1 MLFFMYV
8 TEIKISFLILV
19 IKIVNMLK
27 YYKNNVN
34 MDNSS
39 ILISYDKKEL
49 IMLFLSLTRERGIIH
64 VF

>member
-1 MLFFMYV
+1 MYV
-8 TEIKISFLILV
+8 TEIKTLFLILV
-19 IKIVNMLK
+19 IKIVNILK
-27 YYKNNVN
+27 FFKHNVN

-39 ILISYDKKEL
+39 ILIGYDEKEL

>member
-1 MLFFMYV
+1 MYV
-8 TEIKISFLILV
+8 TEIKTSFLILV
-19 IKIVNMLK
+19 IKIVDMLK

-49 IMLFLSLTRERGIIH
+49 IMLFLSWTRERGIIH

>member
-8 TEIKISFLILV
+8 TEIKTSFLILV
-19 IKIVNMLK
+19 IKIINILK
-27 YYKNNVN
+27 HYKNNVN
-34 MDNSS
+34 MDNSY
-39 ILISYDKKEL
+39 ILMSYDEKEL